1 MWDVWGDVHTWFW
14 WGQLKERDNLEDLGI
29 DRSMILKVDFKETG
43 WEGRDW
49 IHVVCDEYKWWAV
62 VSTVIHA
69 SVIYICVCV
78 CVWEISQVAKE
89 TVASQAGLFS
99 MELVC
104 F

>member
-78 CVWEISQVAKE
+78 
-89 TVASQAGLFS
+89 GNFS
-99 MELVC
+99 SC
-104 F
+104 